1 MRAIDESD
9 AWTMVVER
17 WQSCWRDGGLA
28 NQGARK
34 SEFVVDVHMH
44 F

>member
-1 MRAIDESD
+1 MSIDGKVAGEG
-9 AWTMVVER
+9 R
-17 WQSCWRDGGLA
+17 LA
-28 NQGARK
+28 NQGAGK